1 VNEQLALPVVLIEVF
16 ERMKLVMDDLERDEK

>member
-1 VNEQLALPVVLIEVF
+1 VNELLALPVVLIEVF